1 MHKSSQIVSGRSL
14 RHYFF
19 LTPAVIVILVEALVV
34 AEARVPSLTWPVW
47 FSLTLITVNLYAYC
61 LAGWLATR
69 QQSERSLLST
79 VLAGAAL
86 LVVEVIVRSVAVGL
100 NQGSSE
106 NEFLIA
112 SIQETIPWTAGISS
126 TWLIQVG
133 IILQYLIFS
142 PFYFGL
148 SLLGG
153 VAARRLS
160 HSR

>member
-1 MHKSSQIVSGRSL
+1 MYKSSQIVSGRTL
-14 RHYFF
+14 RRYFF
-19 LTPAVIVILVEALVV
+19 LTPAVIVTLIEVLVV
-34 AEARVPSLTWPVW
+34 VEARVPSLTWPVW

-69 QQSERSLLST
+69 QQRERSLLST
-79 VLAGAAL
+79 VPAGAAL
-86 LVVEVIVRSVAVGL
+86 LAVEAIVRSVTVAL

-106 NEFLIA
+106 NELLIA
-112 SIQETIPWTAGISS
+112 GIQETIPWTAGLSS

-133 IILQYLIFS
+133 IILQYIIFA

-160 HSR
+160 